1 MLSSNLIRWGAVA
14 TMVAGVLSV
23 VIGILSTPLLVEE
36 GSESASWYVLESV
49 RWAFLALGV
58 VGLYRYLRHLRR
70 FGRTGMVGF
79 GMLLVVSVAN
89 AIINL
94 VFALT
99 RGAGAQWLDARFGPV
114 QALGTIF
121 GVLLLGIGILR
132 TGRLPRAGAWL
143 WVLAALAYLVIIVGI
158 ITGVSPIYN
167 WGFLVADALFGLGGI
182 LLGYGLWAHRDEPV
196 QAAHPAR

>member
-1 MLSSNLIRWGAVA
+1 
-14 TMVAGVLSV
+14 MVAGLLSV
-23 VIGILSTPLLVEE
+23 VIGILSIPLFIEE
-36 GSESASWYVLESV
+36 GSESARWYVLESV

-58 VGLYRYLRHLRR
+58 EGLYRYLRHSRR

-79 GMLLVVSVAN
+79 GLLLVVSVAN

-99 RGAGAQWLDARFGPV
+99 QGAGAQWLDARFGPV

-132 TGRLPRAGAWL
+132 TGRLQRAGAWL

-158 ITGVSPIYN
+158 ITGVAPIYN
-167 WGFLVADALFGLGGI
+167 WGFFVADALFGSGCLV
-182 LLGYGLWAHRDEPV
+182 LGYELWSHRNQPLHAAR
-196 QAAHPAR
+196 QAR